1 MEECMATSMTEAE
14 YVAMSDTTKETLWL
28 GQLAYTF
35 RQADPNSVPVLF
47 GDNQGVVTL
56 TKNMVHHNAS
66 KHIEV
71 QYHFVRDYVT
81 KGKLDL
87 MKVSI
92 VDNVANRV
100 TKCLSDWLVLV
111 DSATNGCGYYFGSTD
126 SCVDESAVD
135 FSPTTTKVV
144 VYNHLVVSVFFVSFL
159 QILCNTPITWDCRI
173 HYPIGQTRLGY
184 FYK

>member
-66 KHIEV
+66 KHIDV
-71 QYHFVRDYVT
+71 GYHFVLVCIIS
-81 KGKLDL
+81 KKLCL
-87 MKVSI
+87 EKI
-92 VDNVANRV
+92 LAADNVENGMI
-100 TKCLSDWLVLV
+100 KCLVRDLFRSPRHHMGVRKHQSDWSGHK
-111 DSATNGCGYYFGSTD
+111 DAFGQSALTLSAFDNGH
-126 SCVDESAVD
+126 
-135 FSPTTTKVV
+135 
-144 VYNHLVVSVFFVSFL
+144 N
-159 QILCNTPITWDCRI
+159 
-173 HYPIGQTRLGY
+173 
-184 FYK
+184 